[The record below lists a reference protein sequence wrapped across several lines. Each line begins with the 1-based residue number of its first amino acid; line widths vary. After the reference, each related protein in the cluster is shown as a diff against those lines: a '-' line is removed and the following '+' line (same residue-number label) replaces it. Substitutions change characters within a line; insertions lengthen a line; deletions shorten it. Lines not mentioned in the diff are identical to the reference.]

1 MKDNTFPIRL
11 EIIQRYPVSQ
21 FLFNII
27 LKVLD
32 SGIRDRRPL
41 GFPDSSDSKES
52 DRNAGDLG
60 SISGLGRFPGEGNG
74 NPLQCSCVENSRDR
88 GAWWAPVHRVAVNGK
103 QLSD

>member
-32 SGIRDRRPL
+32 SGIRDR
-41 GFPDSSDSKES
+41 SKKRHT
-52 DRNAGDLG
+52 D
-60 SISGLGRFPGEGNG
+60 
-74 NPLQCSCVENSRDR
+74 
-88 GAWWAPVHRVAVNGK
+88 
-103 QLSD
+103 